1 MADIYRANSPPT
13 SSLVIDEILKQLE
26 EPLCPSVID
35 ESSKEREQPLSPP
48 LLAYFYCT
56 RETSEPRRADPTEIA
71 SSILRQLSCKN
82 DQFPIPSPVAAKWL
96 ERQGQGYE
104 DRLDLS
110 ECIDLII
117 ELTRESPAIIVIDA
131 LDECQKKTRLDLLD
145 GLDKIIQDAE
155 HVVKIFVSSRR
166 DSDIRNHFRTT
177 PRLEI
182 AAADNS
188 EDIENFVNSEVN
200 KKIAAGKLLDGQ
212 PPETLVAVIK
222 STLLKRAEGM

>member
-1 MADIYRANSPPT
+1 MADIYHANSPPT
-13 SSLVIDEILKQLE
+13 SSLVIDQILERLE
-26 EPLCPSVID
+26 EPLHPPVID
-35 ESSKEREQPLSPP
+35 ESSKEREQPSSPP
-48 LLAYFYCT
+48 PLAYFYCT

-71 SSILRQLSCKN
+71 RSILRQLSCKN
-82 DQFPIPSPVAAKWL
+82 DQFPISPPVAAKWL

-166 DSDIRNHFRTT
+166 DSDIRDHFQKT

-200 KKIAAGKLLDGQ
+200 KKIAAGKLLGGR
-212 PPETLVAVIK
+212 PSETLVAVIK

>member
-1 MADIYRANSPPT
+1 
-13 SSLVIDEILKQLE
+13 
-26 EPLCPSVID
+26 
-35 ESSKEREQPLSPP
+35 
-48 LLAYFYCT
+48 
-56 RETSEPRRADPTEIA
+56 
-71 SSILRQLSCKN
+71 
-82 DQFPIPSPVAAKWL
+82 
-96 ERQGQGYE
+96 
-104 DRLDLS
+104 
-110 ECIDLII
+110 
-117 ELTRESPAIIVIDA
+117 
-131 LDECQKKTRLDLLD
+131 LDECQRKTRLDLLD

-166 DSDIRNHFRTT
+166 DSDIRDHFQKT